1 MGGLGYG
8 LFFTPVFQIKHIEV
22 QGAQKVPAEKLQ
34 ELTREHIPKKFAFLS
49 INNLFLANVGRVAQE
64 VQAAFPEIETVA
76 VDTTFPDKIKVT
88 IKERGAVAV
97 WCQQKNFTVEV
108 SEGEEQAARSVRE
121 CFAMDS
127 GGVIF
132 EQKEPEGEVVI
143 FGGKSEAVLGEQV
156 LAQELLSNI
165 LLFQKQMDAAAL
177 FQEVGLRVSGITV
190 FSEDRANARISE
202 GWEIYLNPADNIDWQ
217 TTKAKLV
224 LDQEIPFA
232 KRPLLEY
239 IDLRFG
245 DQAYIK
251 YR

>member
-1 MGGLGYG
+1 M
-8 LFFTPVFQIKHIEV
+8 
-22 QGAQKVPAEKLQ
+22 
-34 ELTREHIPKKFAFLS
+34 
-49 INNLFLANVGRVAQE
+49 
-64 VQAAFPEIETVA
+64 
-76 VDTTFPDKIKVT
+76 
-88 IKERGAVAV
+88 
-97 WCQQKNFTVEV
+97 
-108 SEGEEQAARSVRE
+108 
-121 CFAMDS
+121 
-127 GGVIF
+127 
-132 EQKEPEGEVVI
+132 
-143 FGGKSEAVLGEQV
+143 LGEQV